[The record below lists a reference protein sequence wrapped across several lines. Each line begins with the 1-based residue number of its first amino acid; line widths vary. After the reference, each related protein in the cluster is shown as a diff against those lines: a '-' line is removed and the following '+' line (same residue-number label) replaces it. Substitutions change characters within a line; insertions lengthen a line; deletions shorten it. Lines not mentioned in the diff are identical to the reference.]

1 MDKKRMKRMIGI
13 AIPRALIITGI
24 SYNGYIRTH
33 TFTLSG
39 GVVKNELIQPINNKI
54 KVSGNA
60 DTDVI
65 FTDIE
70 SRKQYTIG
78 YITHGMS
85 ETIQLE
91 KGKWYSVEGNF
102 PRGNKQAE
110 NNHIDKFQFFRK
122 FEVIE
127 LKKGGKFNG
136 KSEKNH

>member
-13 AIPRALIITGI
+13 AIPMALIITGI
-24 SYNGYIRTH
+24 SYNGYIRMH

-39 GVVKNELIQPINNKI
+39 EVVKNELIQPINNKI

-70 SRKQYTIG
+70 SRKQYTIC

-91 KGKWYSVEGNF
+91 KGKWYSVEGAGELTIRPVNV
-102 PRGNKQAE
+102 R
-110 NNHIDKFQFFRK
+110 
-122 FEVIE
+122 IE
-127 LKKGGKFNG
+127 
-136 KSEKNH
+136 

>member
-13 AIPRALIITGI
+13 AIPRALIITSI

-91 KGKWYSVEGNF
+91 KGKYWNDVYDTWHHYFGIDWNLYFV
-102 PRGNKQAE
+102 KQ
-110 NNHIDKFQFFRK
+110 
-122 FEVIE
+122 IE
-127 LKKGGKFNG
+127 KI
-136 KSEKNH
+136 

>member
-60 DTDVI
+60 DFSSCFDRMR
-65 FTDIE
+65 
-70 SRKQYTIG
+70 SK
-78 YITHGMS
+78 
-85 ETIQLE
+85 
-91 KGKWYSVEGNF
+91 YS
-102 PRGNKQAE
+102 K
-110 NNHIDKFQFFRK
+110 
-122 FEVIE
+122 
-127 LKKGGKFNG
+127 
-136 KSEKNH
+136 

>member
-13 AIPRALIITGI
+13 AIPRALIITSI

-70 SRKQYTIG
+70 SRKQYNIG

-91 KGKWYSVEGNF
+91 KGKWYSVEGAGELTIRPVNV
-102 PRGNKQAE
+102 R
-110 NNHIDKFQFFRK
+110 
-122 FEVIE
+122 IE
-127 LKKGGKFNG
+127 
-136 KSEKNH
+136 

>member
-13 AIPRALIITGI
+13 AIPMALIITGI

-70 SRKQYTIG
+70 VKFKL
-78 YITHGMS
+78 M
-85 ETIQLE
+85 ELE
-91 KGKWYSVEGNF
+91 AI
-102 PRGNKQAE
+102 RIL
-110 NNHIDKFQFFRK
+110 IDDC
-122 FEVIE
+122 
-127 LKKGGKFNG
+127 
-136 KSEKNH
+136 EKLINEDAGE

>member
-1 MDKKRMKRMIGI
+1 MIGI

-65 FTDIE
+65 LRIL
-70 SRKQYTIG
+70 KV
-78 YITHGMS
+78 
-85 ETIQLE
+85 ETIYYRLHYT
-91 KGKWYSVEGNF
+91 WHV
-102 PRGNKQAE
+102 R
-110 NNHIDKFQFFRK
+110 NNSTRK
-122 FEVIE
+122 RKVV
-127 LKKGGKFNG
+127 
-136 KSEKNH
+136 

>member
-1 MDKKRMKRMIGI
+1 M
-13 AIPRALIITGI
+13 
-24 SYNGYIRTH
+24 
-33 TFTLSG
+33 
-39 GVVKNELIQPINNKI
+39 KNELIQPINNKI

-91 KGKWYSVEGNF
+91 KESGI
-102 PRGNKQAE
+102 A
-110 NNHIDKFQFFRK
+110 
-122 FEVIE
+122 
-127 LKKGGKFNG
+127 
-136 KSEKNH
+136 

>member
-60 DTDVI
+60 DIIQMVGVVI
-65 FTDIE
+65 LSLFVLLAVV
-70 SRKQYTIG
+70 Q
-78 YITHGMS
+78 
-85 ETIQLE
+85 
-91 KGKWYSVEGNF
+91 
-102 PRGNKQAE
+102 
-110 NNHIDKFQFFRK
+110 
-122 FEVIE
+122 
-127 LKKGGKFNG
+127 
-136 KSEKNH
+136 

>member
-13 AIPRALIITGI
+13 AIPMALIITGI

-70 SRKQYTIG
+70 SRKQYTIV
-78 YITHGMS
+78 TLHMAC
-85 ETIQLE
+85 Q
-91 KGKWYSVEGNF
+91 
-102 PRGNKQAE
+102 KQF
-110 NNHIDKFQFFRK
+110 NS
-122 FEVIE
+122 
-127 LKKGGKFNG
+127 KKESGIA
-136 KSEKNH
+136 

>member
-70 SRKQYTIG
+70 SRKQYTIRM
-78 YITHGMS
+78 Y
-85 ETIQLE
+85 
-91 KGKWYSVEGNF
+91 
-102 PRGNKQAE
+102 
-110 NNHIDKFQFFRK
+110 HILTLPFLTVK
-122 FEVIE
+122 
-127 LKKGGKFNG
+127 LKER
-136 KSEKNH
+136 SL

>member
-33 TFTLSG
+33 TFTLPG

-91 KGKWYSVEGNF
+91 VMSLQREQRRWQHRKTM
-102 PRGNKQAE
+102 Q
-110 NNHIDKFQFFRK
+110 FQSNTLLYNQVKETIR
-122 FEVIE
+122 
-127 LKKGGKFNG
+127 
-136 KSEKNH
+136 